1 MIWGDF
7 FFQEKGGGVVLQ
19 EGKYGIIFIPIN
31 STLEVATD
39 TVYCNRVEKCVC
51 KRNSKVQRVQP
62 VRHSHCMIILFA
74 VLLW

>member
-39 TVYCNRVEKCVC
+39 TVYCNRGRKMC
-51 KRNSKVQRVQP
+51 
-62 VRHSHCMIILFA
+62 L
-74 VLLW
+74 